1 MTEKEKAEIN
11 EMVEAQKSWLSTIRG
26 VWLLRKP
33 ALMPCGRVA
42 RLKRL
47 ADARNSRRLGERRC
61 KDEER

>member
-33 ALMPCGRVA
+33 DRESG
-42 RLKRL
+42 K
-47 ADARNSRRLGERRC
+47 
-61 KDEER
+61 